1 MPESPWPTR
10 RATHRKT
17 GKAVSPTRRGRV
29 RFLHRLSMSALWP
42 TLPAL
47 VLTAAGRSSCYDM
60 STVRAEEYSPR
71 QSRRAH
77 FKSSSVPLSVG
88 LRRLISTLE
97 PRRPPQVCQHVRT
110 CGQSA
115 GGEIACLC
123 LQWCAGVEADVTV
136 QAIELD
142 DVAVRLLD
150 VCPNSGASRSG
161 DGGRSSPPCLAVRI
175 GLRDMRLNKG
185 ALES

>member
-1 MPESPWPTR
+1 MFRPSRDPFRSPVRRPSAWGRSPRKDLSPAAPAHPRSCGTSMPESPWPTR

-17 GKAVSPTRRGRV
+17 GKAVSQTRRGRV
-29 RFLHRLSMSALWP
+29 RFLRRISMSALWP

-142 DVAVRLLD
+142 DVAV
-150 VCPNSGASRSG
+150 
-161 DGGRSSPPCLAVRI
+161 
-175 GLRDMRLNKG
+175 
-185 ALES
+185 